1 VRLSASLVVLS
12 VTGSSGAAPK
22 ELGDDHYVSVHSE
35 TRADLF
41 RRATLPGPNG
51 ALVGTETVLPV
62 RETVLLRAQNLD
74 TPVGKDS
81 ADVEASGW
89 ALVALPQGAP
99 TQSPDGDVQTAY
111 LRLYRGPVSFRIGRQ
126 LLTGGAARYA
136 RFDGASVDARFGPG
150 FEALA
155 YGGMTALPRWSARPA
170 YYNLGAD
177 SDVTLRN
184 PAGLPPSGRAGY
196 WTGGARLGWTGPKVG
211 AQVSFH
217 EQRDHGE
224 LSHRSL
230 GADAQI
236 RPLDRLAVFGAAI
249 FEVDATRLSDVRLWV
264 AGSPAKPVDVSL
276 EYRHTEP
283 ALLLARTSV
292 LSVFSTSAYDETGG
306 EVFVRATSNLS
317 FEATGYLQL
326 YDGGRPGGRS
336 EEVAKFVAD
345 RNRRTLV
352 RLSHAR
358 LVAPENGYHS
368 LRASFSQ
375 RFLQTLTGSLEAYF
389 YLYDRAVREYRS
401 SSVFAGTLAMRPDR
415 VFGVMLA
422 GSVAQTPFARLDAQ
436 ALVQVTCDFDL
447 SGPRRAR

>member
-1 VRLSASLVVLS
+1 LRLSAPLVVLS
-12 VTGSSGAAPK
+12 LAATSSAAPK
-22 ELGDDHYVSVHSE
+22 ELGDDHYIHIHSE

-41 RRATLPGPNG
+41 RRAVLPGPNG

-74 TPVGKDS
+74 TPLGKDS

-89 ALVALPQGAP
+89 ALVALSRGAP
-99 TQSPDGDVQTAY
+99 AQSPDGDVQTAY

-126 LLTGGAARYA
+126 VLTGGAARYA

-150 FEALA
+150 FDVLA

-170 YYNLGAD
+170 YYNLGAA
-177 SDVTLRN
+177 SDVALRN

-196 WTGGARLGWTGPKVG
+196 WTGGARLGWAGPNVA
-211 AQVSFH
+211 AQISFH

-230 GADAQI
+230 GADTQI

-264 AGSPAKPVDVSL
+264 DASPAKPVDVSL

-306 EVFVRATSNLS
+306 DVTVRATSNLA
-317 FEATGYLQL
+317 FEGTGYLQL
-326 YDGGRPGGRS
+326 YEGSRPGGRS
-336 EEVAKFVAD
+336 EASAKFVTG
-345 RNRRTLV
+345 RNRHTLV

-358 LVAPENGYHS
+358 LLAPENGYHS

-375 RFLQTLTGSLEAYF
+375 RLLQTLTGTLEAYF
-389 YLYDRAVREYRS
+389 YLYDRSVREYRS
-401 SSVFAGTLAMRPDR
+401 SSVFAGTLTMRPDR